1 MGIYPINSGQME
13 VSFIDKKG
21 RILIPKNLRKEAN
34 LEVGKVV
41 RLKIE
46 NGKII
51 IEGLEDVAK
60 RLTGKNLVEEVF
72 EALTSL
78 KGLTFEN
85 LEETDFDKALN
96 LLKKF
101 KL

>member
-1 MGIYPINSGQME
+1 MWEILIFVGIYPINSGQME

-34 LEVGKVV
+34 LEIGKVV

-60 RLTGKNLVEEVF
+60 RYYGFFKVDKWPKDLDEFLVEAVKKW
-72 EALTSL
+72 LT
-78 KGLTFEN
+78 T
-85 LEETDFDKALN
+85 
-96 LLKKF
+96 
-101 KL
+101 

>member
-1 MGIYPINSGQME
+1 MWEIFIFVGIYPINSGQME
-13 VSFIDKKG
+13 ISFIDKKG

-34 LEVGKVV
+34 LEIGKVV

-60 RLTGKNLVEEVF
+60 RYYGVFKVDKWPKDLDEFLVEAVKKW
-72 EALTSL
+72 LT
-78 KGLTFEN
+78 T
-85 LEETDFDKALN
+85 
-96 LLKKF
+96 
-101 KL
+101 

>member
-1 MGIYPINSGQME
+1 MWEIFIFVGIYPINSGQME

-34 LEVGKVV
+34 LEIGKVV

-60 RLTGKNLVEEVF
+60 RYYGVFKVDKWPKDLDEFLVEAVKKW
-72 EALTSL
+72 LT
-78 KGLTFEN
+78 T
-85 LEETDFDKALN
+85 
-96 LLKKF
+96 
-101 KL
+101 

>member
-1 MGIYPINSGQME
+1 MWEIFIFVGIYPVSSGQME

-60 RLTGKNLVEEVF
+60 RYYGVFKVDKWPKDLDEFLVEAVKKW
-72 EALTSL
+72 LT
-78 KGLTFEN
+78 T
-85 LEETDFDKALN
+85 
-96 LLKKF
+96 
-101 KL
+101 

>member
-1 MGIYPINSGQME
+1 MWEILIFVGIYPINSGQME

-34 LEVGKVV
+34 LEIGKVV

-60 RLTGKNLVEEVF
+60 RYYGVFKVDKWPKDLDEFLVEAVKKW
-72 EALTSL
+72 LT
-78 KGLTFEN
+78 T
-85 LEETDFDKALN
+85 
-96 LLKKF
+96 
-101 KL
+101 

>member
-1 MGIYPINSGQME
+1 ME

-60 RLTGKNLVEEVF
+60 RYYGVFKVDKWPKDLDEFLVEAVKKW
-72 EALTSL
+72 LT
-78 KGLTFEN
+78 T
-85 LEETDFDKALN
+85 
-96 LLKKF
+96 
-101 KL
+101 

>member
-1 MGIYPINSGQME
+1 MGIYPVNSGQME

-34 LEVGKVV
+34 LEIGKVV

-60 RLTGKNLVEEVF
+60 RYYGVFKVDKWPKDLDEFLVEAVKKW
-72 EALTSL
+72 LT
-78 KGLTFEN
+78 T
-85 LEETDFDKALN
+85 
-96 LLKKF
+96 
-101 KL
+101 